1 MIYEAQLIAFKEGL
15 KIAIV
20 WLVFY
25 SYLVLKERRYL
36 IKPFYLALL
45 LVVILSAVSLFLP
58 RGLIAREYLGSVI
71 SMSFAFFL
79 IMSAAALFHV
89 SGVHLF
95 GGQDILKQF
104 SVMNGNT
111 TAANA
116 IVFITTLLFFIP
128 DSLGSVYFLRE
139 LSFMREDVLM
149 TSASALSGLVI
160 AAILLFAVVRLYKP
174 YWIGNFY
181 DIPQLLLF
189 LAIVKLLGSGIQG
202 VAELS
207 LIPSVQR
214 GFMKFTHDF
223 VHHTFLIL
231 MVPDHP
237 LLKMTVWNFIGF
249 FFGSNFASFASL
261 LILLFFP
268 FLFVYHS
275 LLKPVP
281 EPEAQTAVSRRKL
294 KSQLL
299 SDRRKKALPVIVFI
313 GLILVSWFSQG
324 KEQISQMYIPK
335 PRPIVVDRG
344 FILIPVK
351 DPTMNLRDGA
361 LHTFSLIYGGENIR
375 ILIIKKRDNTLTVTL
390 DACEI
395 CPPEGY
401 GLRGDHVVCIYCKSP
416 IPIDTLGK
424 PGGCNPIPLV
434 AKVDELFVRIEVKEI
449 LKKWGFMKSGMS
461 KEVIQ

>member
-1 MIYEAQLIAFKEGL
+1 
-15 KIAIV
+15 
-20 WLVFY
+20 
-25 SYLVLKERRYL
+25 
-36 IKPFYLALL
+36 
-45 LVVILSAVSLFLP
+45 
-58 RGLIAREYLGSVI
+58 
-71 SMSFAFFL
+71 
-79 IMSAAALFHV
+79 
-89 SGVHLF
+89 
-95 GGQDILKQF
+95 
-104 SVMNGNT
+104 
-111 TAANA
+111 
-116 IVFITTLLFFIP
+116 
-128 DSLGSVYFLRE
+128 
-139 LSFMREDVLM
+139 
-149 TSASALSGLVI
+149 
-160 AAILLFAVVRLYKP
+160 
-174 YWIGNFY
+174 
-181 DIPQLLLF
+181 
-189 LAIVKLLGSGIQG
+189 
-202 VAELS
+202 
-207 LIPSVQR
+207 
-214 GFMKFTHDF
+214 
-223 VHHTFLIL
+223 

-261 LILLFFP
+261 LILLFSP